1 MLKVLANNSFILL
14 LSQFLI
20 YAIQFLIVWRLL
32 LVLGLETYGLVAFS
46 QAFIAVFIMFLDFGF
61 SVSAV
66 NKVSKYQKNKKYIGY
81 LFTSII
87 AVKLAFFAFGA
98 VLVILFV
105 SLNDSYSI
113 YDEILLTSLLFILAN
128 SISPAWFFYGT
139 ERFFYYSLYSVL
151 GKLFFAILIFI
162 FIGTPFE
169 YTYVPI
175 FAFISQFI
183 VLIYSAL
190 VIYRGGYVPYLR
202 LNLRFVRYTLNFTKG
217 FIASRLA
224 LSFNTS
230 SGILFL
236 GLVASPSIVGFFSL
250 GDQIYRVLQTFVGS
264 IAVPLY
270 SRASRTNDVNHVVRA
285 SALLMLLITAL
296 CFAFFL
302 VKIPI
307 LDFFEFDKS
316 DIFLNL
322 LDFFIIIFWIN
333 SFSTLIGYPLFA
345 AISRLYIVNLSVIV
359 SALVYFSLLTF
370 LFLTNTVSI
379 EFVMYSLFLC
389 EFYILAH
396 RLIYFSWHKKFIK
409 FGARSFEQY

>member
-1 MLKVLANNSFILL
+1 MLKILANNSFILL
-14 LSQFLI
+14 FSQFSI

-32 LVLGLETYGLVAFS
+32 FVLGLETYGLVAFS

-81 LFTSII
+81 LFTSVI

-98 VLVILFV
+98 VLVVLFV

-113 YDEILLTSLLFILAN
+113 YDEILLASLLFVLVN

-162 FIGTPFE
+162 FIDTPFQ

-175 FAFISQFI
+175 FAFISQI
-183 VLIYSAL
+183 IILIYSAL
-190 VIYRGGYVPYLR
+190 VFYRGGYAPYLR

-270 SRASRTNDVNHVVRA
+270 SRASRTNDVRYVVRV

-322 LDFFIIIFWIN
+322 LNFFIIIFWIN
-333 SFSTLIGYPLFA
+333 SFSTLIGYPLYA

-359 SALVYFSLLTF
+359 SSLVYFSLLTF

-396 RLIYFSWHKKFIK
+396 RLIYFSLHKKFIK
-409 FGARSFEQY
+409 FGARFF